1 MNKNIEKCIENLAP
15 IVNGENQ
22 DIYIELL
29 KNGIKDPKVKNIAL
43 SGPYGSGKSSII
55 QKFLSTPPSN
65 EKRKFL
71 EISLADFDNNIDPKE
86 EECQIEKSILQQ
98 IFYKVPKK
106 ELPYSRLE
114 RTEQKRESNI
124 VANASVFFIW
134 LISFYSFVKVSE
146 IKQKLIDVF
155 ALQDI
160 NIQTLFFVLILFP
173 LLISTF
179 YIVYLIVKGTGK
191 IKLNKLS
198 FQGTT
203 LELNKE
209 EGSLINRYLD
219 EILYFFEATTYEVL
233 IIEDLDRVGGTK
245 IFQKLREVN
254 ILLNNYTKINEKKKI
269 TFIYAAKD
277 SIFKGEERTKF
288 FELIIPVVPIINTS
302 NAKDILIQKFKDI
315 GLLDKVGEDFL
326 KNISYYIHNYRQLA
340 NIVNEFCIYQ
350 EAIKNTQD
358 YRKLFALIAYKNFF
372 PQDFSELQNRKGI
385 LYNVFHERKEE
396 LVKGLISSL
405 DDKITDINNRLADID
420 KEHLENKRELKII
433 FASKLFKEV
442 NNMQSFWQK
451 NSPVTIDELVDN
463 SELFNQYVVIG
474 GLLRYYKHNNPY
486 PEQAQFQ
493 GDQSGEYATRLK
505 VLHDKKLEKQGWLTK
520 EKEDIQN
527 QIREIKYAKLSE
539 LLEKTDNMSLLD
551 NGSLKD
557 KVEDETNWQLVK
569 QLLIGGYIDEEYG
582 RYISYFHEGTLTRN
596 DYDFIIGMKEGS
608 DLNFSYPIDNQKAVL
623 DELSLNDLKKKVEN
637 FSIAE
642 YLFQIDE
649 YEFQEKRNYFINNF
663 FEKSS
668 KEFIRSFVEKNTENR
683 ELISVVVKEAIK
695 KEKLSKL
702 FDTQNPENIKDL
714 LAIAANDLQNSNLQN
729 NDKEK
734 FDSLLSKYIFD
745 IYTELENK
753 EAIKH
758 YIIQEEMIFDELDD
772 IKFKQTKE
780 LFEFIYKNSLYELTC
795 ENIKSILVNL
805 YDFKLSEEYRLKT
818 SNLTAIRESDA
829 KNLIDDIDQNINEY
843 FENCWI
849 KLQENK
855 KETEET
861 FIYMLNHG
869 DLKHERKEITIETT
883 EETIVDV
890 LSIAYKSLWNKLIQ
904 ENKIDV
910 NWDNVFAYYAYKELL
925 DEALFD
931 FLNRKHNTKQLS
943 LTRIGNKY
951 FEEHQELKEN
961 GAMKLLR
968 EILESNGFEN
978 ENYQNLIKSNGYWYD
993 DLNLESLDFDKIKI
1007 LIHTGK
1013 LMPKEKSY
1021 KSIREKCLE
1030 CAVLFIEYYKD
1041 KYFEKTMHII
1051 FDADVTMQLINSTQ
1065 FTIDEKFKIIED
1077 AELELFDDNIELKEK
1092 VSELYILNDRKIE
1105 NLDLFEKLFYG
1116 NNQYSLEL
1124 LVSQIQYFEDCDNI
1138 HAYLNA
1144 FDKPYNELLEKRAS
1158 KLYLEDTEQN
1168 ISLLDKLREKNC
1180 ISSYK
1185 TDSKKNKIKVE
1196 RKRV

>member
-663 FEKSS
+663 
-668 KEFIRSFVEKNTENR
+668 
-683 ELISVVVKEAIK
+683 LK
-695 KEKLSKL
+695 K
-702 FDTQNPENIKDL
+702 
-714 LAIAANDLQNSNLQN
+714 A
-729 NDKEK
+729 
-734 FDSLLSKYIFD
+734 
-745 IYTELENK
+745 
-753 EAIKH
+753 
-758 YIIQEEMIFDELDD
+758 
-772 IKFKQTKE
+772 
-780 LFEFIYKNSLYELTC
+780 
-795 ENIKSILVNL
+795 V
-805 YDFKLSEEYRLKT
+805 
-818 SNLTAIRESDA
+818 
-829 KNLIDDIDQNINEY
+829 
-843 FENCWI
+843 
-849 KLQENK
+849 
-855 KETEET
+855 
-861 FIYMLNHG
+861 
-869 DLKHERKEITIETT
+869 
-883 EETIVDV
+883 
-890 LSIAYKSLWNKLIQ
+890 KSLF
-904 ENKIDV
+904 V
-910 NWDNVFAYYAYKELL
+910 ALL
-925 DEALFD
+925 
-931 FLNRKHNTKQLS
+931 K
-943 LTRIGNKY
+943 RI
-951 FEEHQELKEN
+951 L
-961 GAMKLLR
+961 
-968 EILESNGFEN
+968 
-978 ENYQNLIKSNGYWYD
+978 
-993 DLNLESLDFDKIKI
+993 
-1007 LIHTGK
+1007 
-1013 LMPKEKSY
+1013 
-1021 KSIREKCLE
+1021 
-1030 CAVLFIEYYKD
+1030 
-1041 KYFEKTMHII
+1041 
-1051 FDADVTMQLINSTQ
+1051 
-1065 FTIDEKFKIIED
+1065 
-1077 AELELFDDNIELKEK
+1077 
-1092 VSELYILNDRKIE
+1092 KIE
-1105 NLDLFEKLFYG
+1105 NLYRL
-1116 NNQYSLEL
+1116 
-1124 LVSQIQYFEDCDNI
+1124 
-1138 HAYLNA
+1138 
-1144 FDKPYNELLEKRAS
+1144 
-1158 KLYLEDTEQN
+1158 
-1168 ISLLDKLREKNC
+1168 
-1180 ISSYK
+1180 
-1185 TDSKKNKIKVE
+1185 
-1196 RKRV
+1196 